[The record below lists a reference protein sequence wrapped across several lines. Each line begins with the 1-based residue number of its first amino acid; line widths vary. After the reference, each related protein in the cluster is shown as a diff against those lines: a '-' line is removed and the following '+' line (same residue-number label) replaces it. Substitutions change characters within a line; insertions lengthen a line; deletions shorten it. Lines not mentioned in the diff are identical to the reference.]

1 MKTLSVCSQRKH
13 SASHWRTLSISTL
26 NKAAQ
31 AAPDQ
36 MHFALT
42 DEQRMIQQLAREFA
56 SQEIAPLSA
65 QHDRELSFPLQVH
78 AKALELGL
86 LNIALPA
93 EFGGAGLGALEV
105 ALVTEQLCRACL
117 GIGTALCVNAL
128 AAEPILLAGTPEHK
142 QAWLPRFAA
151 GQFASFALTEPGA
164 GSDAAGIRSTA
175 TRDGSDYILNGSKM
189 WISNASLASFFVVFA
204 KTDPAAGHK
213 GISAFIVERDSPG
226 LTVGEPLG
234 KLGQRAAPTCE
245 VFFDGVRVPAQQ
257 RLGAEGEGFA
267 IAMRTFDQSRPM
279 VAAFGLGLVQ
289 RCIDEA
295 LPYATERKSMGQRL
309 IDHQAVAHH
318 LAEMQI
324 RLEASRLLTYQSAW
338 LADQG
343 QRNTLQA
350 SVAKAYSSDAAMWAA
365 TQAIQ
370 VLGGMGYSTEYPV
383 EKLFRD
389 AKVLQ
394 IYEGTSEIQRSIIA
408 REMERALASGA

>member
-1 MKTLSVCSQRKH
+1 MQFELTEE
-13 SASHWRTLSISTL
+13 
-26 NKAAQ
+26 Q
-31 AAPDQ
+31 A
-36 MHFALT
+36 
-42 DEQRMIQQLAREFA
+42 MIRQLAHDFA
-56 SQEIAPLSA
+56 RQEIAPLAA
-65 QHDRELSFPLQVH
+65 QADRDQRFHLPLQQQ
-78 AKALELGL
+78 ALELGL
-86 LNIALPA
+86 LNIAMPEA
-93 EFGGAGLGALEV
+93 YGGMGLGALEV

-117 GIGTALCVNAL
+117 GLGTALCVNAL
-128 AAEPILLAGTPEHK
+128 AAEPILLAGSETQK
-142 QAWLPRFAA
+142 QQWLPRLAQ
-151 GQFASFALTEPGA
+151 GEFASFALTEPGA
-164 GSDAAGIRSTA
+164 GSDAAGIRTSA
-175 TRDGSDYILNGSKM
+175 VRQGDGYVLNGSKI

-245 VFFDGVRVPAQQ
+245 VFFDQVQVPLHN

-267 IAMRTFDQSRPM
+267 LAMRTFDQSRPM

-295 LPYATERKSMGQRL
+295 LPYATGRQSMGQRL
-309 IDHQAVAHH
+309 IDHQAVAHK

-324 RLEASRLLTYQSAW
+324 RLEASRLLTYQAAW

-350 SVAKAYSSDAAMWAA
+350 SVAKAYTSDAAMWAA
-365 TQAIQ
+365 TEAIQ
-370 VLGGMGYSTEYPV
+370 ILGGMGYSTEYAV

-408 REMERALASGA
+408 REMERHLAQGR

>member
-1 MKTLSVCSQRKH
+1 
-13 SASHWRTLSISTL
+13 
-26 NKAAQ
+26 
-31 AAPDQ
+31 

-42 DEQRMIQQLAREFA
+42 EEQRMIQQLAREFA
-56 SQEIAPLSA
+56 QQEIAPLSA
-65 QHDRELSFPLQVH
+65 QHDREQSFPLPVH

-86 LNIALPA
+86 LNIAMPA

-128 AAEPILLAGTPEHK
+128 AAEPILLAGTSEQK
-142 QAWLPRFAA
+142 QAWLPRLAA
-151 GQFASFALTEPGA
+151 GEFASFALTEPGA

-175 TRDGSDYILNGSKM
+175 VREGDDYVLNGSKM

-213 GISAFIVERDSPG
+213 GISAFVVERNSPG

-289 RCIDEA
+289 CCIDEA

-408 REMERALASGA
+408 REMERSMASGA

>member
-1 MKTLSVCSQRKH
+1 MQFELTEE
-13 SASHWRTLSISTL
+13 
-26 NKAAQ
+26 Q
-31 AAPDQ
+31 A
-36 MHFALT
+36 
-42 DEQRMIQQLAREFA
+42 MIRQLAHDFA
-56 SQEIAPLSA
+56 RQEIAPLAA
-65 QHDRELSFPLQVH
+65 QADRDQRFHLPLQQQ
-78 AKALELGL
+78 ALELGL
-86 LNIALPA
+86 LNIAMPEA
-93 EFGGAGLGALEV
+93 YGGMGLGALEV

-117 GIGTALCVNAL
+117 GLGTALCVNAL
-128 AAEPILLAGTPEHK
+128 AAEPILLAGSEAQK
-142 QAWLPRFAA
+142 QQWLPRLA
-151 GQFASFALTEPGA
+151 QVEFASFALTEPGA
-164 GSDAAGIRSTA
+164 GSDAAGIRTSA
-175 TRDGSDYILNGSKM
+175 VRQGDGYVLNGSKI

-245 VFFDGVRVPAQQ
+245 VFFDQVQVPLSN

-267 IAMRTFDQSRPM
+267 LAMRTFDQSRPM

-295 LPYATERKSMGQRL
+295 LPYATGRQSMGQRL
-309 IDHQAVAHH
+309 IDHQAVAHK

-324 RLEASRLLTYQSAW
+324 RLEASRLLTYQAAW

-350 SVAKAYSSDAAMWAA
+350 SVAKAYTSDAAMWAA
-365 TQAIQ
+365 TEAIQ
-370 VLGGMGYSTEYPV
+370 ILGGMGYSTEYAV

-408 REMERALASGA
+408 REMERHLAQGR

>member
-1 MKTLSVCSQRKH
+1 MQFELSEE
-13 SASHWRTLSISTL
+13 
-26 NKAAQ
+26 Q
-31 AAPDQ
+31 A
-36 MHFALT
+36 
-42 DEQRMIQQLAREFA
+42 MIRQLAHDFA
-56 SQEIAPLSA
+56 RQEIAPLAA
-65 QHDRELSFPLQVH
+65 QADRDQRFHLPLQQQ
-78 AKALELGL
+78 ALELGL
-86 LNIALPA
+86 LNIAMPEA
-93 EFGGAGLGALEV
+93 YGGMGLGALEV

-117 GIGTALCVNAL
+117 GLGTALCVNAL
-128 AAEPILLAGTPEHK
+128 AAEPILLAGSETQK
-142 QAWLPRFAA
+142 QQWLPRLAQ
-151 GQFASFALTEPGA
+151 GEFASFALTEPGA
-164 GSDAAGIRSTA
+164 GSDAAGIRTSA
-175 TRDGSDYILNGSKM
+175 VRQGDGYVLNGSKI

-213 GISAFIVERDSPG
+213 GISTFIVERDSPG

-245 VFFDGVRVPAQQ
+245 VFFDQVQVPLSN

-267 IAMRTFDQSRPM
+267 LAMRTFDQSRPM

-295 LPYATERKSMGQRL
+295 LPYATGRQSMGQRL
-309 IDHQAVAHH
+309 IDHQAVAHK

-324 RLEASRLLTYQSAW
+324 RLEASRLLTYQAAW

-350 SVAKAYSSDAAMWAA
+350 SVAKAYTSDAAMWAA
-365 TQAIQ
+365 TEAIQ
-370 VLGGMGYSTEYPV
+370 ILGGMGYSTEYAV

-408 REMERALASGA
+408 REMERHLAQGR